1 MTTNLQNRMNK
12 LEVRSGVN
20 DSRTQVDEIWLKPIS
35 PTGEPIEPVLFWK
48 RDVPFPIEKIK
59 QGQLNE

>member
-20 DSRTQVDEIWLKPIS
+20 DSRIQVTEIWLRPIS
-35 PTGEPIEPVLFWK
+35 PTGEHIEPVPYWSRHDKTIHLG
-48 RDVPFPIEKIK
+48 EKI
-59 QGQLNE
+59 